1 MFESYKAETVETALK
16 IFMELARLGQL
27 HQEDYPE
34 MVQAYKTDQEV
45 QGLFTNIIEPLADV
59 KILESLYVLY
69 LSPNVDNR
77 FFGYTNEELRDK
89 MKLSTNRE
97 LYLAYFVILS
107 LLAMFYGE
115 DSLSEVSRV
124 YVTASDLEQFVS
136 TRLQDLAA
144 NTDLSDLEKE
154 LKINLLSSVEVWQ
167 DMPEYDPDLKALRRS
182 TKNRISFI
190 LKVAMFL
197 ETEGLAHVEQDREL
211 YATEKTEQMVRKYYS
226 DRGRQKKLLTILCAR
241 KETV

>member
-16 IFMELARLGQL
+16 IFLELARLGQL

-34 MVQAYKTDQEV
+34 MVHAYKTDQEV
-45 QGLFTNIIEPLADV
+45 QGLFANIIEPLADV
-59 KILESLYVLY
+59 KILESLYILY

-89 MKLSTNRE
+89 MKLATNRE

-115 DSLSEVSRV
+115 DSLSEVSRS
-124 YVTASDLEQFVS
+124 YVTVSDLEQFVS
-136 TRLQDLAA
+136 TRLQDLGV
-144 NTDLSDLEKE
+144 NPDLTDLEKE
-154 LKINLLSSVEVWQ
+154 LEINLLSSVELWQ

-226 DRGRQKKLLTILCAR
+226 DRGRQEKLLTLLCAR
-241 KETV
+241 KETL

>member
-16 IFMELARLGQL
+16 IFLELARLGQL

-59 KILESLYVLY
+59 KVLESLYVLY

-89 MKLSTNRE
+89 MKFATNRE
-97 LYLAYFVILS
+97 LYLAFFVILS

-115 DSLSEVSRV
+115 DSLSEVSRS
-124 YVTASDLEQFVS
+124 YVTVSDLEQFVS
-136 TRLQDLAA
+136 TRLQDLET
-144 NTDLSDLEKE
+144 NPDLTDLEKE
-154 LKINLLSSVEVWQ
+154 LEVNLQSSMELWQ

-197 ETEGLAHVEQDREL
+197 EAEGLAHVEQDREL

-226 DRGRQKKLLTILCAR
+226 DRGRQEKLLTLLCAR
-241 KETV
+241 KETL

>member
-16 IFMELARLGQL
+16 IFLELARLGQL
-27 HQEDYPE
+27 HQEDFPE

-59 KILESLYVLY
+59 KVLESLYVLY

-89 MKLSTNRE
+89 MKLGTNRE
-97 LYLAYFVILS
+97 LYLAYFVILC

-115 DSLSEVSRV
+115 DSLSEVSRS
-124 YVTASDLEQFVS
+124 YVTVSDLEQFVS
-136 TRLQDLAA
+136 TRLQDLGA
-144 NTDLSDLEKE
+144 NPELPDLEKE
-154 LKINLLSSVEVWQ
+154 LEINLLSSVELWQ

-197 ETEGLAHVEQDREL
+197 EVEGLAHVEQDREL

-226 DRGRQKKLLTILCAR
+226 DRSRQEKLLTLLCVR
-241 KETV
+241 KETL

>member
-16 IFMELARLGQL
+16 IFLELARIGQL

-69 LSPNVDNR
+69 LSPNMDNR

-115 DSLSEVSRV
+115 DSLSEVSRS
-124 YVTASDLEQFVS
+124 YVTASDLERFVS
-136 TRLQDLAA
+136 TRLEDLGA
-144 NTDLSDLEKE
+144 NIDLPDLEKE
-154 LKINLLSSVEVWQ
+154 LEINLLSSVELWQ
-167 DMPEYDPDLKALRRS
+167 DMPEYDPELKALRRS

-197 ETEGLAHVEQDREL
+197 EAEGLAHVEQDREL
-211 YATEKTEQMVRKYYS
+211 YVTEKTEQMVRKYYS
-226 DRGRQKKLLTILCAR
+226 DRGRQGKLLTILCAR
-241 KETV
+241 KETL

>member
-16 IFMELARLGQL
+16 IFLELARLGQL

-45 QGLFTNIIEPLADV
+45 QGLFTNIIEPQADV
-59 KILESLYVLY
+59 KVLESLYVLY

-115 DSLSEVSRV
+115 DSLSEVSRS

-136 TRLQDLAA
+136 TRLQDLEA
-144 NTDLSDLEKE
+144 NTELPDLEKE
-154 LKINLLSSVEVWQ
+154 LEINLLSSVELWQ

-190 LKVAMFL
+190 LKVAKFL
-197 ETEGLAHVEQDREL
+197 EDEGLAHVEQDREL

-226 DRGRQKKLLTILCAR
+226 DRGRQEKLLTLLCAR
-241 KETV
+241 KETL

>member
-1 MFESYKAETVETALK
+1 MFESYKADTVETALK
-16 IFMELARLGQL
+16 IFLELVRLGQL

-59 KILESLYVLY
+59 KVLESLYVLY

-77 FFGYTNEELRDK
+77 CFGYSNEELRDK

-115 DSLSEVSRV
+115 DSLSEVSRS
-124 YVTASDLEQFVS
+124 YVTVSDLEQFVS
-136 TRLQDLAA
+136 NRLQDLKT
-144 NTDLSDLEKE
+144 NPELPEVEKE
-154 LKINLLSSVEVWQ
+154 LEINLLSSVELWQ
-167 DMPEYDPDLKALRRS
+167 DMPEYDPDLKSLRRS

-190 LKVAMFL
+190 LKVAKFL
-197 ETEGLAHVEQDREL
+197 EAEGLAHVEQDREL

-226 DRGRQKKLLTILCAR
+226 DRGRQEKLLTLLCAR
-241 KETV
+241 KETP